1 MVQMNI
7 AEAKAKLSELV
18 ARAEA
23 GEEVII
29 ARDGKP
35 AVVLKPAN
43 DVREEMGPRRLG
55 WFEGPVWEAPDAWE
69 PDEEWAHSVEEES
82 DDPLADWKP

>member
-1 MVQMNI
+1 MTVQMNI

-35 AVVLKPAN
+35 AVVLKPAGAASK
-43 DVREEMGPRRLG
+43 EPRKLG
-55 WFEGPVWEAPDAWE
+55 LFAHLGPVWEAPNAWDD
-69 PDEEWAHSVEEES
+69 DEEA
-82 DDPLADWKP
+82 ADFAAQSFEKDHEG

>member
-1 MVQMNI
+1 MNI

-35 AVVLKPAN
+35 IVALTPRGVRPAKGRRTLGVW
-43 DVREEMGPRRLG
+43 DHLGRDIPQDLFLGPDP
-55 WFEGPVWEAPDAWE
+55 ETEASLVDWMDAPIE
-69 PDEEWAHSVEEES
+69 PA
-82 DDPLADWKP
+82 A

>member
-1 MVQMNI
+1 MTIQINI

-29 ARDGKP
+29 ARGGKP
-35 AVVLKPAN
+35 RVTLRPVEP
-43 DVREEMGPRRLG
+43 EMTEGERKLGIWDHLGLTIDENLFIGPDPETAA
-55 WFEGPVWEAPDAWE
+55 WVDGPVFPPE
-69 PDEEWAHSVEEES
+69 
-82 DDPLADWKP
+82 

>member
-1 MVQMNI
+1 MTIQINI

-29 ARDGKP
+29 ARAGKP
-35 AVVLKPAN
+35 SVALRPVGSDAPEAKRKLGIW
-43 DVREEMGPRRLG
+43 DHLGLMIDEDLFIGPDPETAA
-55 WFEGPVWEAPDAWE
+55 WVDGPIFPPE
-69 PDEEWAHSVEEES
+69 
-82 DDPLADWKP
+82 